1 MYKLTFKNYILITL
15 AIIAILLLL
24 AECNDIKTLILSKII
39 SLSYLTV
46 FAYANIKNKTS
57 QHIN

>member
-1 MYKLTFKNYILITL
+1 MYKITFKNYILITL

-39 SLSYLTV
+39 SLSYLTI
-46 FAYANIKNKTS
+46 FAYANIKNKTDN
-57 QHIN
+57 I

>member
-1 MYKLTFKNYILITL
+1 MYKLTIKNYILITL
-15 AIIAILLLL
+15 AIIAMLLLL

-39 SLSYLTV
+39 SLSYLTI

>member
-15 AIIAILLLL
+15 VIIAILLLL

-46 FAYANIKNKTS
+46 FAYVNIKNKTS
-57 QHIN
+57 NI